1 MEISINGSPA
11 DITLETEKTIGDILS
26 GLDHW
31 LEGSGGR
38 LSGLVIDGQKISSGS
53 FDETFSRNLDGI
65 CSMDITVSS
74 WRELASEA
82 LLSLGEICGAWK
94 GLPFEG
100 RGEARKQWEDGAAA
114 AFLASEIP
122 DMYDFAARS
131 LAGEGL
137 SPEDLNTL
145 VRERLQ
151 ELGNPGEEIKRAEG
165 LVSAVAGRLEDLPL
179 DIQTGKDG
187 RAAETMQLFSRTA
200 EKLFR
205 LLFILKTLGLSPETL
220 VIDERNAKD
229 FMAEF
234 NSALKELNAA
244 YENRDAVLI
253 GDLSEYELAP
263 RLIKFF
269 TALKDSADRVP
280 TEAV

>member
-26 GLDHW
+26 GLDQW
-31 LEGSGGR
+31 LEGNGGR
-38 LSGLVIDGQKISSGS
+38 LSGLVIDGQKIEPDGLDEAFGRSLDSIGS
-53 FDETFSRNLDGI
+53 LDL
-65 CSMDITVSS
+65 TVSS
-74 WRELASEA
+74 WRELAAEA
-82 LLSLGEICGAWK
+82 LLSLGEICGAWE
-94 GLPFEG
+94 GLSFDS
-100 RGEARKQWEDGAAA
+100 RGEARKRWEHGAAA
-114 AFLASEIP
+114 AFLASGIP

-137 SPEDLNTL
+137 SPGDLGLL
-145 VRERLQ
+145 VTERLQ
-151 ELGNPGEEIKRAEG
+151 ELGNPGEEINRTEG
-165 LVSAVAGRLEDLPL
+165 LVSTVAGRLEDLPL

-205 LLFILKTLGLSPETL
+205 LLFILKASGLPLETL
-220 VIDERNAKD
+220 VIDERHAKD
-229 FMAEF
+229 FIREF

-253 GDLSEYELAP
+253 GDLAEYELAP

-269 TALKDSADRVP
+269 TALKDSAGRTLMEVL
-280 TEAV
+280 